1 MKCEA
6 GNAALYS
13 RDRFLARA
21 SHCDLNMN
29 GAQCNWS
36 ILRVLAVLWIGTASL
51 LIATSATPHE
61 REGPPRARIPPP
73 GGQRG
78 GEAASVGGSHEPDAE
93 EIALGSLVDAELA
106 FARMASQQGVRAAF
120 LANFAPEGIALEP
133 EPVRV
138 QQAWRSR
145 PAQVDPL
152 AIQLDWK
159 PAQAGVAR
167 SHDFGYTT
175 GPFTVRTKA
184 QPQTARHGTF
194 FSVWQ
199 RDANGRW
206 QVILDAG
213 TSSPGAVDFAALGA
227 SPRPA
232 FGGHARPDTARR
244 ELLALESRNG
254 ASSLAP
260 NDYAKLLADD
270 ARLHV
275 NEEPPLASRAAIAR
289 AVALRTRRIAWTPIG
304 ARVAR
309 SADMAVTWGTYEATG
324 RDAQVRRG
332 NYAHLWLR
340 DRGGDWRLAY
350 DVALP

>member
-1 MKCEA
+1 
-6 GNAALYS
+6 
-13 RDRFLARA
+13 
-21 SHCDLNMN
+21 MN
-29 GAQCNWS
+29 GAHLFQSC
-36 ILRVLAVLWIGTASL
+36 IVRALAVFVIGINSL
-51 LIATSATPHE
+51 L
-61 REGPPRARIPPP
+61 
-73 GGQRG
+73 
-78 GEAASVGGSHEPDAE
+78 AAMPSVAHEPDAE

-120 LANFAPEGIALEP
+120 LANFAPDGIALEP

-145 PAQVDPL
+145 PAPADPL
-152 AIQLDWK
+152 AVHLDWK

-175 GPFTVRTKA
+175 GPFTLRTKA

-199 RDANGRW
+199 RDRNGRW

-213 TSSPGAVDFAALGA
+213 TSSPEAVDFVALGA

-232 FGGHARPDTARR
+232 FGGHASPAAARR
-244 ELLALESRNG
+244 ELLALETRSG
-254 ASSLAP
+254 ASSLVP

-275 NEEPPLASRAAIAR
+275 NGEPPLVSRAAIAR
-289 AVALRTRRIAWTPIG
+289 AIALRARRIAWMPIG

-309 SADMAVTWGTYEATG
+309 SSDMAVTWGAYEATG
-324 RDAQVRRG
+324 RDAQVRHG
-332 NYAHLWLR
+332 HYAHLWLR
-340 DRGGDWRLAY
+340 DRVGEWRLAY

>member
-1 MKCEA
+1 M
-6 GNAALYS
+6 
-13 RDRFLARA
+13 RT
-21 SHCDLNMN
+21 
-29 GAQCNWS
+29 
-36 ILRVLAVLWIGTASL
+36 LAVFATAIVSL
-51 LIATSATPHE
+51 LAPMQATAHE
-61 REGPPRARIPPP
+61 REGPPRARIPPL

-78 GEAASVGGSHEPDAE
+78 GEATNVGGSHEPDAE
-93 EIALGSLVDAELA
+93 EIALGSLIDAELA

-120 LANFAPEGIALEP
+120 LANFASDGIALEP
-133 EPVRV
+133 APVRV

-145 PAQVDPL
+145 PAPADPL

-175 GPFTVRTKA
+175 GPFTARTKA
-184 QPQTARHGTF
+184 QPQSARHGTF

-199 RDANGRW
+199 RDTNGRW
-206 QVILDAG
+206 KVILDAG
-213 TSSPGAVDFAALGA
+213 TSSPEAVDFVTLRA

-232 FGGHARPDTARR
+232 FAGHATASAARR
-244 ELLALESRNG
+244 ELLALESRSG
-254 ASSLAP
+254 ASPLVP

-275 NEEPPLASRAAIAR
+275 DNEPPLASRAAIAH
-289 AVALRTRRIAWTPIG
+289 AVALRTRRIAWMPIG

-309 SADMAVTWGTYEATG
+309 SADMAVTWGAYEATG
-324 RDAQVRRG
+324 RDAQLRHG
-332 NYAHLWLR
+332 HYAHLWLR
-340 DRGGDWRLAY
+340 DRGGEWHLAY